1 MHKNVSFQ
9 ISTPLKT
16 IFEIK
21 YLEHISHDFII
32 DSDFQKKKKGI
43 ILDFLIEPDLHL

>member
-1 MHKNVSFQ
+1 MHKDVSFQ

-32 DSDFQKKKKGI
+32 DSDFQKKNGI
-43 ILDFLIEPDLHL
+43 ILDVLIEPDLHL